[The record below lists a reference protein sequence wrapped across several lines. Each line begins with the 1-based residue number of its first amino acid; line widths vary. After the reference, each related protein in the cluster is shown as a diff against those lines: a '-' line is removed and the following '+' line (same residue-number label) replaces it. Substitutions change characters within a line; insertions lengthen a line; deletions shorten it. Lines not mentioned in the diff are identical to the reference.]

1 LQGREK
7 KRKFAE
13 EERDLKLIIPTTM
26 AKRQKKDLWW
36 YIKKEYGISG
46 LKRKFTKQTGIPLTK
61 AGVER
66 KLGALLLDWVLG
78 RGKKAATEVEE
89 VEEEEE

>member
-1 LQGREK
+1 
-7 KRKFAE
+7 
-13 EERDLKLIIPTTM
+13 M

-78 RGKKAATEVEE
+78 RGKKAETE
-89 VEEEEE
+89 VEEEEEENG

>member
-1 LQGREK
+1 
-7 KRKFAE
+7 
-13 EERDLKLIIPTTM
+13 M
-26 AKRQKKDLWW
+26 AKKKKDLWW

-66 KLGALLLDWVLG
+66 KLGAIVLDWVLG
-78 RGKKAATEVEE
+78 RGKKTQD
-89 VEEEEE
+89 EEEEE

>member
-1 LQGREK
+1 
-7 KRKFAE
+7 
-13 EERDLKLIIPTTM
+13 M

-66 KLGALLLDWVLG
+66 KLGAFVPLCPFLPFIPFIPLKNG
-78 RGKKAATEVEE
+78 
-89 VEEEEE
+89 

>member
-1 LQGREK
+1 
-7 KRKFAE
+7 
-13 EERDLKLIIPTTM
+13 M

-36 YIKKEYGISG
+36 YIKKEYGLSG
-46 LKRKFTKQTGIPLTK
+46 LKRKFTKEIGIPLTK

-78 RGKKAATEVEE
+78 RGKKTAQESD
-89 VEEEEE
+89 EEEE

>member
-1 LQGREK
+1 
-7 KRKFAE
+7 
-13 EERDLKLIIPTTM
+13 M

-46 LKRKFTKQTGIPLTK
+46 LKRKFKKQTGIPLTK

-66 KLGALLLDWVLG
+66 KLGAIVLDWVLG
-78 RGKKAATEVEE
+78 RGKKTQD
-89 VEEEEE
+89 EEEEE

>member
-1 LQGREK
+1 
-7 KRKFAE
+7 
-13 EERDLKLIIPTTM
+13 M

-36 YIKKEYGISG
+36 YIKKEYGLSG
-46 LKRKFTKQTGIPLTK
+46 LKRKFMKETGIPLTK

-78 RGKKAATEVEE
+78 RGKKTAQESD
-89 VEEEEE
+89 EEEE

>member
-1 LQGREK
+1 M
-7 KRKFAE
+7 
-13 EERDLKLIIPTTM
+13 LKIIYLCNINRNPKLKTTM

-89 VEEEEE
+89 EEEEAEE

>member
-1 LQGREK
+1 M
-7 KRKFAE
+7 
-13 EERDLKLIIPTTM
+13 LKIIYLCNINRNPKLKITM

-78 RGKKAATEVEE
+78 RGKKAAAEVEE

>member
-1 LQGREK
+1 
-7 KRKFAE
+7 
-13 EERDLKLIIPTTM
+13 M
-26 AKRQKKDLWW
+26 AKKKKDLWW

-66 KLGALLLDWVLG
+66 KLGAIVLDWVLG
-78 RGKKAATEVEE
+78 RGKKTKD
-89 VEEEEE
+89 EEEEE

>member
-1 LQGREK
+1 MQGREK